1 MDKFWKF
8 IIALFIIGM
17 LAGPVV
23 KMILGP
29 QYPTNVRT
37 YQYRYKQMSD
47 PEYKKFLI
55 EYTEE
60 MNNSIEGLNYLELL
74 GWEHRYLKYVQIKR
88 EGGLWV
94 YPDGKKYQFRPEL
107 PVEII
112 LMGKGAC
119 GEFTLLYTGLCLA
132 NNIKVRIIS
141 DCSIKTSK
149 TDNRTVGDHTWV
161 EVWVEEYKE
170 VNGGQIIGTWLHVD
184 PTEWII
190 NKPYWYT
197 DLWNKNVN
205 LVYAINGT
213 EIVDVTD
220 RYV

>member
-1 MDKFWKF
+1 MSKFWKF

-17 LAGPVV
+17 LAGPAA

-29 QYPTNVRT
+29 QYPTNVRA

-47 PEYKKFLI
+47 PEYKEFLI
-55 EYTEE
+55 LYTEE
-60 MNNSIEGLNYLELL
+60 ILNDSIAGLNYLELL
-74 GWEHRYLKYVQIKR
+74 EWEHRYLKYVQIERKD
-88 EGGLWV
+88 GLWV

-107 PVEII
+107 PVPII
-112 LMGKGAC
+112 LMGEGAC

-141 DCSIKTSK
+141 DCSIRTSK
-149 TDNRTVGDHTWV
+149 ADNRTASDHTWV
-161 EVWVEEYKE
+161 EVWI
-170 VNGGQIIGTWLHVD
+170 NGTWLHVD

-213 EIVDVTD
+213 DIVDVTD
-220 RYV
+220 KYA